1 MYVQIIKMHN
11 YLIKLTYKYSGTSPK
26 WTLPGR
32 KKMSITNAGLLRNGQ
47 FYLYWPQWPIEM

>member
-1 MYVQIIKMHN
+1 MHN